1 MKSKSVVLVLVLA
14 MFLSFV
20 SCEQKIPETPT
31 LESTSA
37 TVKGTLDLPRNGNVS
52 GSDVW
57 IKVVCNG
64 ETRNISRANSDG
76 TFSVS
81 GLRETESYDILFST
95 VKPETSNE
103 KSMSK
108 DVSESSTNGYGGWL
122 SNVTAAINEG
132 NDVGSVSIKPLG
144 TIKGNVKLDGETE
157 HYDILVYI
165 PGTSFSAFTNENGDF
180 SLYNVPE
187 ATYTLRATSLKSG
200 FDSAMSESV
209 TVRGSKTNEDEHPV
223 VQLDDI
229 VLYRNTGTVEGTILL
244 DSQDDATG
252 TTVMIRDSEG
262 KRTYTSS
269 TDNAGRFHIDDVKT
283 GSYTLY
289 ASKAGFD
296 TAIVED
302 VVVLPSA
309 TKMIPVQ
316 TLSSGVRYVNGKV
329 TLEGRTDHS
338 GALITATNTRET
350 SLIYSAI
357 SNEDGD
363 YSLVNM
369 KPGEYRIVIT
379 MNNYSTHTVG
389 VVNVLKDTT
398 ITLDVVEMLI
408 IRGTIS
414 GTVKLEGRSS
424 NKETKV
430 ELMKGTEVYETSYT
444 DESGSYAFFV
454 PQGNYSGVRYGKTD
468 FESTSVSRSIA
479 LFADN
484 YVSMGDSTLRATHNS
499 IHGKVDVLTTDD
511 ESEVTIGFDGD
522 TSIQPFVTT
531 STGEFLFEHVPL
543 GDYVMRFKREDCS
556 DITVPVKVVASDGIE
571 LSTITLTPNT
581 ATITGKV
588 TLKDALSSDG
598 VRVSV
603 DMGDGKVLETYTDMS
618 GRYELGGVSIA
629 DAYTVQYS
637 KEGWNGTSQTMASRL
652 DALERRELP
661 EVVMTDT
668 TAPVLKSI
676 TINNGSNTTADK
688 NVVIHVD
695 AEDLGSGCKTIIISD
710 FNSSGNITYANAVD
724 WTLEGVN
731 GEKTVYVKVID
742 RAGNESNTLT
752 ASVTLTDQKTE
763 VKGVLK
769 GDNLAWT
776 KDRSPYLVTGNLLV
790 EKDDVL
796 KIEPGVDVQFEGDY
810 YLQVEG
816 KLEARGTESNRIS
829 FYGIGAGEDNW
840 YGMKF
845 VNDNDSVMSNVNV
858 YGLMN
863 GICGYCD
870 IDHAEIT
877 ASGWA
882 LGNGTDCNQ
891 DQFFLLRNIT
901 NSIIDGKT
909 SVKNAI
915 VANNRLC
922 GDTIYLYSANI
933 DGNTFEG
940 DSLTTSYCFIYNNY
954 ISSKNVFSFQDTQNY
969 ITYNCSDLRIGFDK
983 YYTYIIQMK
992 PSLLYHIQFINCTF
1006 SEFAA
1011 SVNDSNFINCGLIE
1025 ISSGRESQAE
1035 FDLTGNYWDELN
1047 TVELDSKGD
1056 GSNISFINDYYD
1068 DFNLSKVLY
1077 SNWKE
1082 SVVVDAGYRGE
1093 GFGRDELTTTV
1104 YFIGDTGPAGG
1115 LIFYD
1120 KGFYSD
1126 GWRYLEAAPSDIMDD
1141 GSGSCLYGFGYY
1153 RPESVNLTVGTACA
1167 IGSGKLNTE
1176 RLVKYMDIDGKAY
1189 SDSSV
1194 YNIGEYTA
1202 RKCLDYSD
1210 GGYHD
1215 WFLPSADELNLM
1227 YKNLHKN
1234 DFGSF
1239 ASYTYWSSSENSADG
1254 AWFQNFVDG
1263 YHDYTSRTCSF
1274 RVRPVRAF

>member
-1 MKSKSVVLVLVLA
+1 MKDKILILVLVLA
-14 MFLSFV
+14 IVLSFV

-37 TVKGTLDLPRNGNVS
+37 TVKGTLDLPRNGSVS

-64 ETRNISRANSDG
+64 ETKNISRANSDG

-81 GLRETESYDILFST
+81 GLREIESYDILFST

-144 TIKGNVKLDGETE
+144 TIKGNVKLDGEAE

-200 FDSAMSESV
+200 FDSAMSGSV

-269 TDNAGRFHIDDVKT
+269 TDNAGRFHIDDVKAGT
-283 GSYTLY
+283 YTLY

-296 TAIVED
+296 TVVLDD

-329 TLEGRTDHS
+329 TVEGRTDYS

-369 KPGEYRIVIT
+369 KPGEYRVVIT
-379 MNNYSTHTVG
+379 MNSYSTHTVG

-398 ITLDVVEMLI
+398 ITLDAVELRI

-424 NKETKV
+424 NEGTKV
-430 ELMKGTEVYETSYT
+430 ELMKGTDVYETTYT

-454 PQGNYSGVRYGKTD
+454 PQGNYSGVRYGKED
-468 FESTSVSRSIA
+468 FKSTSVSRSIA

-511 ESEVTIGFDGD
+511 ESDVTIGFDGD

-556 DITVPVKVVASDGIE
+556 DITVPVKVIASDGIE
-571 LSTITLTPNT
+571 LSSITLTPNT

-603 DMGDGKVLETYTDMS
+603 DMGDGKILETFTDMS

-629 DAYTVQYS
+629 DAYTIQYS
-637 KEGWNGTSQTMASRL
+637 KKGWNGTSQAMASKL

-661 EVVMTDT
+661 EIVMTDT

-695 AEDLGSGCKTIIISD
+695 AEDLGSGCRTVIISD
-710 FNSSGNITYANAVD
+710 FNSSANISYSNAVD

-742 RAGNESNTLT
+742 RAGNESNTLSAT
-752 ASVTLTDQKTE
+752 VTLTDQKTE

-769 GDNLAWT
+769 GDNLEWT

-816 KLEARGTESNRIS
+816 KFEAKGTENDRIS

-845 VNDNDSVMSNVNV
+845 VNDNDSVISYANVS
-858 YGLMN
+858 GLKN
-863 GICGYCD
+863 GISGYCD
-870 IDHAEIT
+870 IDHAKIT
-877 ASGWA
+877 ANGWA
-882 LGNGTDCNQ
+882 VGNRASYDDTYCLSGN
-891 DQFFLLRNIT
+891 LMVSMVRGNV
-901 NSIIDGKT
+901 
-909 SVKNAI
+909 SVKNSF
-915 VANNRLC
+915 VASNEIH
-922 GDTIYLYSANI
+922 GTTIYLYSANV

-940 DSLTTSYCFIYNNY
+940 ASFETEYCFVYNSY
-954 ISSKNVFSFQDTQNY
+954 VSAAKVSSLHDLQRYV
-969 ITYNCSDLRIGFDK
+969 TYDGCDLQVGGYGYVSVLSK
-983 YYTYIIQMK
+983 
-992 PSLLYHIQFINCTF
+992 IQFNNCTF
-1006 SEFAA
+1006 SKLAA
-1011 SVNDSNFINCGLIE
+1011 SVNGSNFINCGSITITTDRKNLSE
-1025 ISSGRESQAE
+1025 L
-1035 FDLTGNYWDELN
+1035 DLTGNYWGELN

-1056 GSNISFINDYYD
+1056 GSNVSFINDYYD
-1068 DFNLSKVLY
+1068 DFNLTKVLY

-1082 SVVVDAGYRGE
+1082 SAVSDAGYQGE

-1104 YFIGDTGPAGG
+1104 YSIGDTGPAGG
-1115 LIFYD
+1115 LVFYD

-1126 GWRYLEAAPSDIMDD
+1126 GWRYLEASLSDMMDG
-1141 GSGSCLYGFGYY
+1141 GSGSCYYIFGYY
-1153 RPESVNLTVGTACA
+1153 RPESVNLTVGTAWS
-1167 IGSGKLNTE
+1167 IGSGRYNTE
-1176 RLVKYMDIDGKAY
+1176 RLLKYMDMDGKAY
-1189 SDSSV
+1189 SDGS
-1194 YNIGEYTA
+1194 GEGVKEYAA
-1202 RKCLDYSD
+1202 RKCLDYEY
-1210 GGYHD
+1210 GGCDD
-1215 WFLPSADELNLM
+1215 WFLPSKDELNLM
-1227 YKNLHKN
+1227 YENLHRKGL
-1234 DFGSF
+1234 GSF
-1239 ASYTYWSSSENSADG
+1239 ASYYWSSSEDNANNAWRQGFSSGNQNSDNRYYG
-1254 AWFQNFVDG
+1254 N
-1263 YHDYTSRTCSF
+1263 

>member
-1 MKSKSVVLVLVLA
+1 MKDKILILVLVLA
-14 MFLSFV
+14 IVLSFV
-20 SCEQKIPETPT
+20 SCEQKIPEMPT

-187 ATYTLRATSLKSG
+187 ATYTLRATSLKSV

-269 TDNAGRFHIDDVKT
+269 TDNDGRFHIDDVKSGT
-283 GSYTLY
+283 YTLY

-302 VVVLPSA
+302 VVVLPAA

-350 SLIYSAI
+350 SLLYSAI

-369 KPGEYRIVIT
+369 KPGEYRVVIT

-389 VVNVLKDTT
+389 VVNVLKDTA
-398 ITLDVVEMLI
+398 ITLDSVELMI

-424 NKETKV
+424 NKDTKV
-430 ELMKGTEVYETSYT
+430 ELMKGTDVYEVTYT

-484 YVSMGDSTLRATHNS
+484 YVSMGDSILRATHNI

-511 ESEVTIGFDGD
+511 ESEVTIGFDGEV
-522 TSIQPFVTT
+522 SINPFVTT
-531 STGEFLFEHVPL
+531 PTGEFLFEHVPL

-556 DITVPVKVVASDGIE
+556 DITVPVKVIASDGIE

-603 DMGDGKVLETYTDMS
+603 DMGEGRVLETYTDMS
-618 GRYELGGVSIA
+618 GHYELGGVSIA
-629 DAYTVQYS
+629 DAYTIQYS
-637 KEGWNGTSQTMASRL
+637 KEGWIGTSQAMAPKL

-661 EVVMTDT
+661 EVAMTDT
-668 TAPVLKSI
+668 TAPVLKSV

-688 NVVIHVD
+688 NVVVHID
-695 AEDLGSGCKTIIISD
+695 AEDLGSGCKTVIISD
-710 FNSSGNITYANAVD
+710 FNSSGNISYANVVD
-724 WTLEGVN
+724 WMLEGVN
-731 GEKTVYVKVID
+731 GEKTVYVKVLD
-742 RAGNESNTLT
+742 RAGNESNTIT
-752 ASVTLTDQKTE
+752 ATITLTDQKTE

-776 KDRSPYLVTGNLLV
+776 KERSPYLVTGNLPV

-816 KLEARGTESNRIS
+816 KLEAKGTVDERIS

-845 VNDNDSVMSNVNV
+845 VNDNDSVISHANVS
-858 YGLMN
+858 GLKK
-863 GICGYCD
+863 GISGYCD
-870 IDHAEIT
+870 IDHSEIT
-877 ASGWA
+877 ANGWA
-882 LGNGTDCNQ
+882 VGSYASYDDKYCLSGN
-891 DQFFLLRNIT
+891 LIY
-901 NSIIDGKT
+901 SIINGNASVRNGFVT
-909 SVKNAI
+909 SNEI
-915 VANNRLC
+915 H
-922 GDTIYLYSANI
+922 GTTIYLHSANV

-940 DSLTTSYCFIYNNY
+940 TSLKTSYCFVYNNDV
-954 ISSKNVFSFQDTQNY
+954 STTNVASVQDIQKY
-969 ITYNCSDLRIGFDK
+969 VTYNNCELQIGFENHSSD
-983 YYTYIIQMK
+983 MRASEL
-992 PSLLYHIQFINCTF
+992 SLIQFNNCTF
-1006 SEFAA
+1006 SKLAA
-1011 SVNDSNFINCGLIE
+1011 SVNGSNFINCGAITITTDIKVL
-1025 ISSGRESQAE
+1025 SE
-1035 FDLTGNYWDELN
+1035 FDLTGNYWGELN
-1047 TVELDSKGD
+1047 TSELGSKGD
-1056 GSNISFINDYYD
+1056 DSNMSFINDYYD

-1077 SNWKE
+1077 SDWKE
-1082 SVVVDAGYRGE
+1082 SAVSDAGYQGE

-1104 YFIGDTGPAGG
+1104 YSIGDTGPAGG
-1115 LIFYD
+1115 LVFYD

-1126 GWRYLEAAPSDIMDD
+1126 GWRYLETVPSD
-1141 GSGSCLYGFGYY
+1141 LEERYVFGYY
-1153 RPESVNLTVGTACA
+1153 RPGNIILIVGTIKS
-1167 IGSGKLNTE
+1167 IGSGRYNTE
-1176 RLVKYMDIDGKAY
+1176 RLVKCIDIDGKAY
-1189 SDSSV
+1189 SDDS
-1194 YNIGEYTA
+1194 GEAVKEYAA
-1202 RKCLDYSD
+1202 RKCLDYEY
-1210 GGYHD
+1210 GGYED
-1215 WFLPSADELNLM
+1215 WFLPSKDELNLM
-1227 YKNLHKN
+1227 YENLHRKGL
-1234 DFGSF
+1234 GSF
-1239 ASYTYWSSSENSADG
+1239 AGDYYWSSSEYAADS
-1254 AWFQNFVDG
+1254 AWFQYFSSGSQGG
-1263 YHDYTSRTCSF
+1263 YYRNVEC

>member
-1 MKSKSVVLVLVLA
+1 MKNKSIVLVLIFAVI
-14 MFLSFV
+14 LSFV
-20 SCEQKIPETPT
+20 SCEQKIPEAPT

-37 TVKGTLDLPRNGNVS
+37 TVKGTLDLPRNGSVS

-64 ETRNISRANSDG
+64 ETKNISRANADG

-209 TVRGSKTNEDEHPV
+209 TVRGSKTDEDEHPV

-252 TTVMIRDSEG
+252 TTVMIRDSGG

-269 TDNAGRFHIDDVKT
+269 TDNAGRFHIDDVKSGT
-283 GSYTLY
+283 YTLY

-296 TAIVED
+296 TVVLDD

-329 TLEGRTDHS
+329 TVEGRTDHS
-338 GALITATNTRET
+338 GALVTATNTRET

-357 SNEDGD
+357 SNENGD

-369 KPGEYRIVIT
+369 KPGEYRVVIT
-379 MNNYSTHTVG
+379 MNSYSTHTVG

-398 ITLDVVEMLI
+398 ITLDTVEMLI
-408 IRGTIS
+408 IRGTVS

-424 NKETKV
+424 NKDTKV
-430 ELMKGTEVYETSYT
+430 ELMKGTDVYEVTYT

-468 FESTSVSRSIA
+468 FETTSVSRSTA

-499 IHGKVDVLTTDD
+499 IHGKVDVLATDD

-522 TSIQPFVTT
+522 ASISPFVTT

-588 TLKDALSSDG
+588 TLRDALSSDG

-603 DMGDGKVLETYTDMS
+603 DMGDGKVLDTYTDMS
-618 GRYELGGVSIA
+618 GRYELGGVSIT

-637 KEGWNGTSQTMASRL
+637 KEGWNGTSQAMASRL

-688 NVVIHVD
+688 NVVIHMD
-695 AEDLGSGCKTIIISD
+695 AEDLGSGCRTVIISD

-724 WTLEGVN
+724 WVLEGVN

-752 ASVTLTDQKTE
+752 ASIALTDQKTE

-796 KIEPGVDVQFEGDY
+796 KIEPGVDVQFEGDF

-816 KLEARGTESNRIS
+816 KLEAKGTEENRIS
-829 FYGIGAGEDNW
+829 FYGIGVGEDNW

-845 VNDNDSVMSNVNV
+845 INDNGSVISYANVS
-858 YGLMN
+858 GLKR
-863 GICGYCD
+863 GITGYCD
-870 IDHAEIT
+870 VDHAEIT
-877 ASGWA
+877 ANGWA
-882 LGNGTDCNQ
+882 IGGGDSYDYAYFLSGSIMDSVVNGNV
-891 DQFFLLRNIT
+891 
-901 NSIIDGKT
+901 
-909 SVKNAI
+909 SVKNGLVI
-915 VANNRLC
+915 SNRVE
-922 GDTIYLYSANI
+922 GDMVYLYSVNV
-933 DGNTFEG
+933 DGNTFG
-940 DSLTTSYCFIYNNY
+940 GTSLKTSYCFVYNN
-954 ISSKNVFSFQDTQNY
+954 NVSTANVTSVQDVQRY
-969 ITYNCSDLRIGFDK
+969 VTYNGSNLQIGGVSALS
-983 YYTYIIQMK
+983 Q
-992 PSLLYHIQFINCTF
+992 IQFNNCTF
-1006 SEFAA
+1006 SKLAA
-1011 SVNDSNFINCGLIE
+1011 SVNGSNFINCGSIT
-1025 ISSGRESQAE
+1025 ITTDRKKQSE
-1035 FDLTGNYWDELN
+1035 FDLTGNYWGELN

-1056 GSNISFINDYYD
+1056 GSNTSFINDYYD
-1068 DFNLSKVLY
+1068 DFNLSKVVY
-1077 SNWKE
+1077 SNWKG
-1082 SVVVDAGYRGE
+1082 SAVVDAGYQEE
-1093 GFGRDELTTTV
+1093 GFGREELTTTV
-1104 YFIGDTGPAGG
+1104 YAIGDTGPAGG
-1115 LIFYD
+1115 LVFYD

-1126 GWRYLEAAPSDIMDD
+1126 GWRYLEAAPSDF
-1141 GSGSCLYGFGYY
+1141 GKTYVFGYY
-1153 RPESVNLTVGTACA
+1153 RPESINSAVGTALA

-1176 RLVKYMDIDGKAY
+1176 RLREYMDMDGKAY
-1189 SDSSV
+1189 SDRS
-1194 YNIGEYTA
+1194 GEEGEEYAA
-1202 RKCLDYSD
+1202 RKCFDYSY
-1210 GGYHD
+1210 GGYDD
-1215 WFLPSADELNLM
+1215 WFLPSKDELNLM
-1227 YKNLHKN
+1227 YSNLHEKGL
-1234 DFGSF
+1234 GSF
-1239 ASYTYWSSSENSADG
+1239 AHDFDGYWSSSECNADD
-1254 AWFQNFVDG
+1254 AWGLAFYDG
-1263 YHDYTSRTCSF
+1263 CWNGNYRRPKRH
-1274 RVRPVRAF
+1274 VRPVRAF

>member
-1 MKSKSVVLVLVLA
+1 MKNWVLILFLA
-14 MFLSFV
+14 FAVIMSFV

-37 TVKGTLDLPRNGNVS
+37 TVKGTLDLPRNGSVS

-64 ETRNISRANSDG
+64 ETRNISRASSDG
-76 TFSVS
+76 TFSIS

-103 KSMSK
+103 KSIGK
-108 DVSESSTNGYGGWL
+108 DVSETSTSSYGGWL

-165 PGTSFSAFTNENGDF
+165 PGTSFSAFTDGNGDF

-269 TDNAGRFHIDDVKT
+269 TDNSGRFHIDDVKAGT
-283 GSYTLY
+283 YTLY

-296 TAIVED
+296 TVVLED

-329 TLEGRTDHS
+329 AVEGRTDHS
-338 GALITATNTRET
+338 GALVTATNTRET

-369 KPGEYRIVIT
+369 KPGEYRVVIT
-379 MNNYSTHTVG
+379 MNNYSTYTVG
-389 VVNVLKDTT
+389 IVNVLKDTT
-398 ITLDVVEMLI
+398 ITLDSVGLRI

-424 NKETKV
+424 SGGVKV
-430 ELMKGTEVYETSYT
+430 ELMKGTDVYETTYS

-468 FESTSVSRSIA
+468 FESTSISRSIA

-511 ESEVTIGFDGD
+511 ESDVTVGFDGD
-522 TSIQPFVTT
+522 SSIGPFVTT

-556 DITVPVKVVASDGIE
+556 DITVPVKVVASEGIE

-588 TLKDALSSDG
+588 TLRDALSSDG

-603 DMGDGKVLETYTDMS
+603 DMGDGKVLETFTDMS

-637 KEGWNGTSQTMASRL
+637 KEGWNGTSQVMASRL

-676 TINNGSNTTADK
+676 AINNGSNTTADK

-695 AEDLGSGCKTIIISD
+695 AEDLGSGCRTVIISD
-710 FNSSGNITYANAVD
+710 FNSSGNISYANAVD

-752 ASVTLTDQKTE
+752 ASITLTDQKTE

-796 KIEPGVDVQFEGDY
+796 KVEPGVDVQFEGDY

-816 KLEARGTESNRIS
+816 KLEAKGTESNRIS
-829 FYGIGAGEDNW
+829 FYGIGTGEDNW

-845 VNDNDSVMSNVNV
+845 VNDNDSVISYANVS
-858 YGLMN
+858 GLKN
-863 GICGYCD
+863 GISGYCD
-870 IDHAEIT
+870 IDHSEIT
-877 ASGWA
+877 ANGWA
-882 LGNGTDCNQ
+882 IGIRASTYDMNYFSGNLMDSMVSGNVLVESG
-891 DQFFLLRNIT
+891 FVT
-901 NSIIDGKT
+901 NSRIKGE
-909 SVKNAI
+909 
-915 VANNRLC
+915 
-922 GDTIYLYSANI
+922 TIFLYSMNV

-940 DSLTTSYCFIYNNY
+940 KSLETSGCFVYNNDV
-954 ISSKNVFSFQDTQNY
+954 STTNVTSVEDIQKY
-969 ITYNCSDLRIGFDK
+969 VTYNNCELQVGFKTNYSSDMESSALS
-983 YYTYIIQMK
+983 Q
-992 PSLLYHIQFINCTF
+992 IQFNNCTF
-1006 SEFAA
+1006 SKFAA
-1011 SVNDSNFINCGLIE
+1011 SVNGSNFINCGSIAITTDRKVLSE
-1025 ISSGRESQAE
+1025 I
-1035 FDLTGNYWDELN
+1035 DLTGNYWGELN
-1047 TVELDSKGD
+1047 TAELDSKGD
-1056 GSNISFINDYYD
+1056 GSNMSFINDYYD
-1068 DFNLSKVLY
+1068 DFNLAKVLY
-1077 SNWKE
+1077 SDWKG
-1082 SVVVDAGYRGE
+1082 SAVVDAGYQGE

-1104 YFIGDTGPAGG
+1104 YSIGDTGPAGG
-1115 LIFYD
+1115 LVFYD

-1126 GWRYLEAAPSDIMDD
+1126 GWRYLEAAPSDVDEK
-1141 GSGSCLYGFGYY
+1141 YVFFGYY
-1153 RPESVNLTVGTACA
+1153 RPESTDLTVGTSCV
-1167 IGSGKLNTE
+1167 IGSGKYNTE

-1189 SDSSV
+1189 SGSSSGYV
-1194 YNIGEYTA
+1194 KEYAA
-1202 RKCLDYSD
+1202 RKCLDYSYGEHD
-1210 GGYHD
+1210 D
-1215 WFLPSADELNLM
+1215 WFLPSKDELNLM
-1227 YKNLHKN
+1227 YENLCRKGL
-1234 DFGSF
+1234 GSF
-1239 ASYTYWSSSENSADG
+1239 ADVAYWSSSEYNGYDAWVQYFSSGYQYNSSR
-1254 AWFQNFVDG
+1254 F
-1263 YHDYTSRTCSF
+1263 HDY